1 MWSAQNFETK
11 LSGDF
16 SNSLKSNAINTSKF
30 STFPT
35 ELSQR
40 TCMSVR
46 PLRSERP
53 RGAQRKPVTSTQKQ
67 IVFVTPATQ
76 PLLITKALSLTQ
88 HLLLKLAG
96 MSEWANSNKSCQRSK
111 KKRKKKVVWRPT
123 ALISKRDH
131 YLIRAFTTSWF
142 PFLISHALW
151 NDLSVPTLFV
161 ASIVPILLVLDS
173 CNGLTAE
180 TQTLPAA
187 QTLYSSYSALL
198 IGCDVLKVAPHS
210 CTDIHFTMAV
220 WHIWLHL
227 SGSVL

>member
-111 KKRKKKVVWRPT
+111 KKRRKKSGLKADCSHQQTWPLSDPYVHNK
-123 ALISKRDH
+123 LIS
-131 YLIRAFTTSWF
+131 
-142 PFLISHALW
+142 
-151 NDLSVPTLFV
+151 
-161 ASIVPILLVLDS
+161 VLDQPRPVEWS
-173 CNGLTAE
+173 VGANSVRGLDRADT
-180 TQTLPAA
+180 TCSRQL
-187 QTLYSSYSALL
+187 
-198 IGCDVLKVAPHS
+198 
-210 CTDIHFTMAV
+210 
-220 WHIWLHL
+220 
-227 SGSVL
+227 